1 MHACVCTYK
10 YVCLCMCASV
20 YQFANGNMFKLKLAR
35 GFHAHLFSLSSVH
48 CSPLFRRAHTESAK
62 KWLSKLQEANI
73 PVLVCLTFTD
83 KLYTE
88 ISDEICGKDSED
100 YPPEEEMQ
108 RRLQNEMAV

>member
-1 MHACVCTYK
+1 
-10 YVCLCMCASV
+10 MCASV
-20 YQFANGNMFKLKLAR
+20 YRFAHSNVYKLKLGASV
-35 GFHAHLFSLSSVH
+35 HAHLFSLSSVH
-48 CSPLFRRAHTESAK
+48 CPPLFRRAHTESAK

-100 YPPEEEMQ
+100 YPPKAEMQ